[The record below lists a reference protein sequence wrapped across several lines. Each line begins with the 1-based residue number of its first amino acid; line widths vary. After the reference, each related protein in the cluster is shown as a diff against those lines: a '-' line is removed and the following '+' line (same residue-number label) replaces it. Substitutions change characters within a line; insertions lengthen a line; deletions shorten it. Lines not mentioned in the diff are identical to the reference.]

1 MMAAVPAR
9 TMASEQDH
17 RISEAVQKEGARL
30 RNFIRRRVP
39 DREEAEDVLQ
49 DVFYE
54 LVLAYRSMERIEQVG
69 AWLFRVTRNKIIDR
83 FRKKK
88 TALLEDEVGSE
99 SEEGESLGWEEFL
112 PSGEAGPE
120 AAVVQSA
127 LADELEEALADLP
140 EEQQRV
146 FIAHEIDGRS
156 FKEIAE
162 ETGVSVNTLLSRKR
176 YAVLHLR
183 RRLQAA
189 YDEMKESGR

>member
-1 MMAAVPAR
+1 MRTAVPTR

-30 RNFIRRRVP
+30 RNFIRRLVP

-69 AWLFRVTRNKIIDR
+69 AWLFRVAKNRIIDR
-83 FRKKK
+83 FRKKRP
-88 TALLEDEVGSE
+88 ALLEDEVGSE
-99 SEEGESLGWEEFL
+99 SEEGESLGWEESL
-112 PSGEAGPE
+112 PSGEKGPE
-120 AAVVQSA
+120 SALVQSMMAEELEDA
-127 LADELEEALADLP
+127 LAELP

-146 FIAHEIDGRS
+146 FIANEIEGRS
-156 FKEIAE
+156 FKEIAA

-183 RRLQAA
+183 RRLQTA
-189 YDEMKESGR
+189 YDEMKESGK

>member
-1 MMAAVPAR
+1 
-9 TMASEQDH
+9 MASEQDH

-69 AWLFRVTRNKIIDR
+69 AWLYRVARNRIIDR

-88 TALLEDEVGSE
+88 PVLLEDEVGSE
-99 SEEGESLGWEEFL
+99 SEEGESLGWEDFL
-112 PSGEAGPE
+112 RSGEAGPE
-120 AAVVQSA
+120 AALVQSA
-127 LADELEEALADLP
+127 LADELQEALAELP

-146 FIAHEIDGRS
+146 FIAHEIEGRS